1 MDDLH
6 RQAFAHWTRA
16 QPTVSAFVHALVA
29 DRAERD
35 DVLQEVAMA
44 VLESFGSYDPSRP
57 FTPWAVGIAR
67 RTIADSFRR
76 RKRMP
81 ALLGPEAAAALEGA
95 FAEVTESEQAKL
107 AHLAECLR
115 ELDGRARQACDLR
128 YRMDLKP
135 SRIAELLGIQSNT
148 AAKVLQRV
156 REQLRECIERR
167 MRAEV
172 HA

>member
-16 QPTVSAFVHALVA
+16 QPAVSAFVHALVA

-44 VLESFGSYDPSRP
+44 ILESFPTYDQARP
-57 FTPWAVGIAR
+57 FTPWAIGVAR
-67 RTIADSFRR
+67 RTVADAFRR
-76 RKRMP
+76 RGRRP
-81 ALLGPEAAAALEGA
+81 VPLSPEATDAIAEA
-95 FAEVTESEQAKL
+95 FAEVSDEEQARL
-107 AHLAECLR
+107 GHLADCLR
-115 ELDGRARQACDLR
+115 ELDGRAREACDLR
-128 YRMDLKP
+128 YRLDLKP
-135 SRIAELLGIQSNT
+135 SRIAELLGIQPNT

-167 MRAEV
+167 MRAE
-172 HA
+172 ARA